1 MAPFAA
7 AQCRGW
13 TTAAGFGRYAW
24 SPRWRVSTKR
34 APVTLCPESKKRR
47 ASKVSR
53 LRELR
58 EGAVLTVRELSQ
70 MSGVSED
77 AITKIENDH
86 RRARPST
93 IIRRLAKA
101 LDVEPRELMA
111 SSREAPHPTRKRPPP
126 RCRVICTG
134 MF

>member
-1 MAPFAA
+1 M
-7 AQCRGW
+7 
-13 TTAAGFGRYAW
+13 
-24 SPRWRVSTKR
+24 
-34 APVTLCPESKKRR
+34 
-47 ASKVSR
+47 SR

-58 EGAVLTVRELSQ
+58 EGAVLTMRELSQ

-93 IIRRLAKA
+93 IRRLAKA